1 MTIDIVIDRA
11 AALFFFLSEL
21 LINALNGGYHFVVN
35 GA

>member
-11 AALFFFLSEL
+11 AALFFSSEL